1 MRRRARDRE
10 KRLSAE
16 LTFVKAQLKE
26 TLELLASKEE
36 EACLAR
42 AKNVEQEEKAAAVS
56 ARWKER
62 DRHAHLL
69 ERRLAEVRSDYLV
82 FFCYWLGMR
91 GRDLTWALPV
101 AQMYH

>member
-1 MRRRARDRE
+1 MRRRGRDRE

-36 EACLAR
+36 ETCLAR
-42 AKNVEQEEKAAAVS
+42 AHNVEQEAKAAAML

-62 DRHAHLL
+62 DRHALLL
-69 ERRLAEVRSDYLV
+69 ERRLAEVR
-82 FFCYWLGMR
+82 C
-91 GRDLTWALPV
+91 T
-101 AQMYH
+101 